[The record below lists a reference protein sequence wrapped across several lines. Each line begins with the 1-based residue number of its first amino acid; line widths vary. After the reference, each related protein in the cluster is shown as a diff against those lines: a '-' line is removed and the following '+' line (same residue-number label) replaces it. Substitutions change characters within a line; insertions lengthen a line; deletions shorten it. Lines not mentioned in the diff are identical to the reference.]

1 MGSVFVTQ
9 PDNDEMQIKGFL
21 GKEYAVPFYLQFVP
35 GYVIEVIH
43 SPESPNYKDSSCI
56 NTIIALPHHTDKVY
70 KSRAAAGEEYRYYP
84 LIRGISDVPSK
95 GDPVLLCTIGKIKY
109 YLGPLNT
116 NSNSPTWNDDHLYR
130 PEQIIPNDNMGI
142 IGNRD
147 LMGESY
153 NFNKEDYFGRMSKR
167 RIEDLDYGENPID
180 TVGDTIIEG
189 RHGNSIRVGS
199 RSDDPY
205 ILISNKRHPDNFY
218 ETLGDGTII
227 SITSQGSLAQ
237 HFIGYNDD
245 TLQRTVYDFTLG
257 SDTIPPDKIKRLM
270 GTLIK
275 SSSPDVDIYNYGFR
289 TQTVEQ
295 PNVSQVL
302 LHSDR
307 ITINT
312 KTDDIFLSSI
322 KDIHIG
328 TGRKLNI
335 STNEDLII
343 SSERTFLGDPN
354 VGGENGRF
362 FKNLEGSSGAGESE
376 MQPMVLGKELFLILD
391 ELLDVLS
398 RSASNMYF
406 PLPLAADG
414 IEWKLIMPDIKEK
427 LKRITSNYH
436 FIEPNTRPVSAPGET
451 TEET

>member
-9 PDNDEMQIKGFL
+9 PDNDEMKIRGFAN
-21 GKEYAVPFYLQFVP
+21 KKYPVPFYLQFVP
-35 GYVIEVIH
+35 GYVVEVIH
-43 SPESPNYKDSSCI
+43 SEESPNYKDTSCI

-84 LIRGISDVPSK
+84 LIRGITDVPSK

-130 PEQIIPNDNMGI
+130 PEQIIKNDNMGI
-142 IGNRD
+142 VGSRD
-147 LMGESY
+147 LMGEGY
-153 NFNKEDYFGRMSKR
+153 NFNKDIYFNRMSKR
-167 RIEDLDYGENPID
+167 RIEDLDYGGNPVEA
-180 TVGDTIIEG
+180 VGDTMIEG

-205 ILISNKRHPDNFY
+205 IFISNKRNAYNNY

-237 HFIGYNDD
+237 HFDAFGDD
-245 TLQRTVYDFTLG
+245 TLGMTVFGFTLG
-257 SDTIPPDKIKRLM
+257 SDTIPSDKRKRLM

-289 TQTVEQ
+289 TQTTEQ
-295 PNVSQVL
+295 SDVSQVL

-362 FKNLEGSSGAGESE
+362 FKNLQGSSGAAEAT
-376 MQPMVLGKELFLILD
+376 MQPMVLGKELFLVLD

-406 PLPLAADG
+406 PLPLAASG
-414 IEWKLIMPDIKEK
+414 VEWKLIMPDIRTK
-427 LKRITSNYH
+427 LKRIVSNYH
-436 FIEPNTRPVSAPGET
+436 FIEPNTRPT
-451 TEET
+451 NTEETQEEV